1 MKDIEFVDQNPLS
14 RSSRSNPVTY
24 LKAYDE
30 IRRLYAEQPLAK
42 QLNFTPAHFSFNTPG
57 GRCETCQGEGTI
69 TIEMQFM
76 ADLILEC
83 EQCHG
88 KRFKQD
94 VLDVHYRDK
103 SIYDILCMTVNQ
115 AIDFFSQDPDCERI
129 VQKLKPLQD
138 VGIGYIQLGQSSST
152 LSGGESQRVKLASF
166 LAQENST
173 PTIFVFDE
181 PTTGLH
187 HRDIE
192 VLLKALNRLISKGHT
207 VIIIE
212 HNPAVILAADHVIDL
227 GPEGGKE
234 GGQIVCTGTPEEIC
248 KCKES
253 YTGKY
258 LAQILNNHEKN

>member
-1 MKDIEFVDQNPLS
+1 
-14 RSSRSNPVTY
+14 
-24 LKAYDE
+24 
-30 IRRLYAEQPLAK
+30 
-42 QLNFTPAHFSFNTPG
+42 
-57 GRCETCQGEGTI
+57 
-69 TIEMQFM
+69 MQFM

-94 VLDVHYRDK
+94 ILDVRYRDK
-103 SIYDILCMTVNQ
+103 SIFDVLCMTVNQ
-115 AIDFFSQDPDCERI
+115 AVEFFGQDPDCRKI
-129 VQKLKPLQD
+129 VNRLKPLQE

-166 LAQENST
+166 LAQENSQ

-187 HRDIE
+187 HKDVN
-192 VLLKALNRLISKGHT
+192 VLLSALNRLISNGHT

-227 GPEGGKE
+227 GPEGGNQ
-234 GGQIVCTGTPEEIC
+234 GGHIVCEGTPEQIAQ
-248 KCKES
+248 CKES

-258 LAQILNNHEKN
+258 IQKILHLS